1 MGAFT
6 GERVRILRMLEE
18 GKVSVDEAAR
28 LLDALEGGGDGE
40 APRAR
45 RIRITVRESGLS
57 PLHVTIPVGLV
68 ERACPPRRACIPA
81 GSGQCR
87 GHRAPRGRGQKK
99 TSSSRSST
107 AISASRSSRNRP
119 P

>member
-28 LLDALEGGGDGE
+28 LLDALEGGGDGDGK

-68 ERACPPRRACIPA
+68 ERLARLAE
-81 GSGQCR
+81 
-87 GHRAPRGRGQKK
+87 H
-99 TSSSRSST
+99 
-107 AISASRSSRNRP
+107 ASRPGAVSAEAIVRLVAEGKEDKLLEIEHGDQRIEIFAE
-119 P
+119 

>member
-28 LLDALEGGGDGE
+28 LLDALEGGGDGN

-68 ERACPPRRACIPA
+68 ERLARLAE
-81 GSGQCR
+81 
-87 GHRAPRGRGQKK
+87 H
-99 TSSSRSST
+99 
-107 AISASRSSRNRP
+107 ASRPGAVSAEAIVRLVAEGKEDKLLEIEHGDQRIEIFAE
-119 P
+119 

>member
-28 LLDALEGGGDGE
+28 LLDALEGGGDGS
-40 APRAR
+40 AAAR

-57 PLHVTIPVGLV
+57 L
-68 ERACPPRRACIPA
+68 
-81 GSGQCR
+81 
-87 GHRAPRGRGQKK
+87 
-99 TSSSRSST
+99 ST
-107 AISASRSSRNRP
+107 
-119 P
+119 

>member
-6 GERVRILRMLEE
+6 GERVSILRMLEE
-18 GKVSVDEAAR
+18 CKVSVDEAAR
-28 LLDALEGGGDGE
+28 LLDALEGGGDGK

-68 ERACPPRRACIPA
+68 ERLARLAE
-81 GSGQCR
+81 
-87 GHRAPRGRGQKK
+87 H
-99 TSSSRSST
+99 
-107 AISASRSSRNRP
+107 ASRPGAVSAEAIVRLVAEGKEDKLLEIEHGDQRIEIFAE
-119 P
+119 